1 MRVFSTLMP
10 RSNENKDRT
19 GVEEKWLKTT
29 YGSSQLEQNSN
40 PRFDRGFGAFRN
52 YWRDSFDFFSKAFY
66 LDSVIEKDTVHGFS
80 DHIHTT
86 K

>member
-1 MRVFSTLMP
+1 M
-10 RSNENKDRT
+10 

-29 YGSSQLEQNSN
+29 YGTSHPNLKKTQTLVLTVALMRLEIIGVILSN
-40 PRFDRGFGAFRN
+40 
-52 YWRDSFDFFSKAFY
+52 FFSKASY